1 MRDTDVVVIGGGP
14 AGMSAAIWCNR
25 LGLRTVLLEE
35 RSRLGGQ
42 LLNYFNPIVDY
53 LGFPETNGAELQ
65 KRFAA
70 HVAEAGI
77 ATITG
82 AQVQRIDV
90 AAKQVTYRV
99 ADAVAGGAGGGRASA
114 PARAAASA
122 EQLAAGAPASATP
135 NEQLAARSPASA
147 TPDGQVA
154 APAPASAEL
163 TAGSPAHAP
172 AHARDELIQAKAIIL
187 AMGASDRRLWV
198 PGEAELLQRGE
209 VYSASRDRD
218 RFAGRPVSIV
228 GGGDRAFEGAL
239 LLAERG
245 ADVTLIHRSDKFR
258 ARTEFTDP
266 VLVHPRVRIIQPAQ
280 VTAIQGDTRIRSITV
295 VHGDGTEE
303 QIAVDALLVRLGV
316 EPHSHLVRG
325 LVETDESD
333 FIVTNRMG
341 QTNAEGVYAIG
352 DICTRPMYSSIA
364 TATGQGMTTAKAIYQ
379 QLQQHQQN
387 QQIQQ
392 QQRKG

>member
-65 KRFAA
+65 KHFAA

-77 ATITG
+77 VTITG
-82 AQVQRIDV
+82 AQVQHIDV
-90 AAKQVTYRV
+90 ATKQVTYRV
-99 ADAVAGGAGGGRASA
+99 AGGTGAADTLSSGQLAASGEQLIADGPTNAEPTSSA
-114 PARAAASA
+114 PAREEANA
-122 EQLAAGAPASATP
+122 Q
-135 NEQLAARSPASA
+135 
-147 TPDGQVA
+147 
-154 APAPASAEL
+154 
-163 TAGSPAHAP
+163 
-172 AHARDELIQAKAIIL
+172 DELIQAQAIIL

-218 RFAGRPVSIV
+218 RFAGRPVAIV

-258 ARTEFTDP
+258 ARTEFTNP

-280 VTAIQGDTRIRSITV
+280 VTAIQGDTRIRSITLL
-295 VHGDGTEE
+295 HGDGTEE
-303 QIAVDALLVRLGV
+303 EIAVDALLVRLGV

-364 TATGQGMTTAKAIYQ
+364 TSTGQGMITAKAIYQ
-379 QLQQHQQN
+379 QLQQNQKIQQPQQN
-387 QQIQQ
+387 QG
-392 QQRKG
+392 KG

>member
-53 LGFPETNGAELQ
+53 LGFPGTNGAELQ
-65 KRFAA
+65 KRFAT

-77 ATITG
+77 ATVTG

-99 ADAVAGGAGGGRASA
+99 A
-114 PARAAASA
+114 
-122 EQLAAGAPASATP
+122 GAPASD
-135 NEQLAARSPASA
+135 PANA
-147 TPDGQVA
+147 Q
-154 APAPASAEL
+154 
-163 TAGSPAHAP
+163 
-172 AHARDELIQAKAIIL
+172 DELIQAHAIIL

-218 RFAGRPVSIV
+218 RFAGRPVAIV

-266 VLVHPRVRIIQPAQ
+266 VLVHPRVRIIQTAQ

-295 VHGDGTEE
+295 LHGDGTEE

-364 TATGQGMTTAKAIYQ
+364 TATGQGMITAKAIYQ

-387 QQIQQ
+387 QQFQQ

>member
-1 MRDTDVVVIGGGP
+1 MRETDVVVIGGGP

-77 ATITG
+77 ATVTD

-99 ADAVAGGAGGGRASA
+99 AGVAG
-114 PARAAASA
+114 
-122 EQLAAGAPASATP
+122 AGAPASAAP
-135 NEQLAARSPASA
+135 DEQLAAL
-147 TPDGQVA
+147 
-154 APAPASAEL
+154 APASPEL
-163 TAGSPAHAP
+163 TASAP
-172 AHARDELIQAKAIIL
+172 ASDPANARDEIIQAKAIIL

-218 RFAGRPVSIV
+218 RFAGRPVAIV

-280 VTAIQGDTRIRSITV
+280 VAAIQGDTRIRSITV
-295 VHGDGTEE
+295 LHGDGTEE

-364 TATGQGMTTAKAIYQ
+364 TATGQGMITAKAIYQ